1 MATSVHKKVR
11 SADAKRAALK
21 STFWPD
27 AEDSSLWL
35 RKQRTGFTTIPRTMN
50 LIGRVMDH
58 LSGKGFPLFSTYFT
72 LWCRVYDE
80 AFVEIRNERELAF
93 ESGFT
98 GTRGEVTWRARMRRL
113 QELGFIDIKP
123 GLASELQYVLI
134 WNPVHAIAT
143 AYERANLSE
152 DLAYSALKARLI
164 EVGADDLDD
173 VVGQRPDEED
183 RDPRD

>member
-1 MATSVHKKVR
+1 MATSIHKKVR
-11 SADAKRAALK
+11 SADSKRVALRN
-21 STFWPD
+21 SFWPN

-134 WNPVHAIAT
+134 WNPMHAIAA
-143 AYERANLSE
+143 AYANLPD

-164 EVGADDLDD
+164 EVGADDLED
-173 VVGQRPDEED
+173 VSNLRPADED
-183 RDPRD
+183 LDPRD